1 METTDAVWLR
11 THLGEILF
19 FFFNLAVHVLTSAY
33 FGCVSKLF
41 FFSLPL
47 LFGIRNKM
55 DKVAADQ
62 RKNNFKNK
70 DAFGVDSVRNRR
82 QQHSVEIRKQ
92 KREENLTKRRNMN
105 IPTASMSDSEEEVE
119 VEDDTNVSMSFFCL
133 LLICY

>member
-1 METTDAVWLR
+1 MGVYQN
-11 THLGEILF
+11 F
-19 FFFNLAVHVLTSAY
+19 
-33 FGCVSKLF
+33 F
-41 FFSLPL
+41 FFSLPF

-119 VEDDTNVSMSFFCL
+119 VEDDTNVSMSSFCL
-133 LLICY
+133 LLICC